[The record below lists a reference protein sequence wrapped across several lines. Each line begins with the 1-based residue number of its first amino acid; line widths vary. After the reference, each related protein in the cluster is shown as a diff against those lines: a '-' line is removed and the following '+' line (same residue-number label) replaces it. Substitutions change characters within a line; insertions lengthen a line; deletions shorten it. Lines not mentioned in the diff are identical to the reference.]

1 MSKWRVNYI
10 VSTNCYSYEQN
21 HIIFEV
27 KDKGRGYTYKEIR
40 QMAKLVAL
48 GFENKYN
55 AKSRYKCTIDMKSL
69 RQVDYNREVTYKRGM
84 VFND

>member
-1 MSKWRVNYI
+1 MSKWRVNYF
-10 VSTNCYSYEQN
+10 VATNCYTCEKS

-27 KDKGRGYTYKEIR
+27 KDKGYTYKEIR

-69 RQVDYNREVTYKRGM
+69 READYNRKVTYKRGM
-84 VFND
+84 VFDD